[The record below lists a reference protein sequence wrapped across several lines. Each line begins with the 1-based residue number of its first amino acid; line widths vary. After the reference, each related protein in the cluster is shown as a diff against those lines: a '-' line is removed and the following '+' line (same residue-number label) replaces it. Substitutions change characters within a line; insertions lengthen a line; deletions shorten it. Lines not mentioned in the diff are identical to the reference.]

1 MSFDNV
7 GENAIDIKQGP
18 GPITVSKNRIHGFRP
33 TLSGQDASGAN
44 GAGII
49 IHNNARNITLSKNLF
64 YDNAKHLAVA
74 KGSSN
79 DMRPGRDLIV
89 LNNIFK
95 DTADLSGY
103 VNMAPTMLEI
113 NSVSNVSIFNN
124 TFQYQSDEQQLLLV
138 LENFDNLVLKNN
150 AFQNGVVKTDGN
162 IGVKANYNA
171 WSGVSGYLYPY
182 NIDPSLTGI
191 NDVTTDNMGLAP
203 STLAPVSG
211 SPLIDAA
218 QDLGVI
224 DDFNSA
230 PVSGLL
236 RDIGAVEYQSPT
248 TETTPDTEAPSITIN
263 NPTEG
268 TLISGSTQV
277 TVSASDNTGVVKVEF
292 LIDDALVATD
302 TTAPYMYTWDSSS
315 QANGSSVEL
324 QARAFDDA
332 GNIGSAIVS
341 VSVDN
346 QVTVQD
352 TTPPVISVPSS
363 KTREATGWFT
373 DVNLGSATAT
383 DDVDGTVAVTPS
395 DTGPFSVGA
404 HLVTWTATDAAGN
417 SATATQT
424 ITVRDTT
431 SPTVNAPADV
441 VVKST
446 GSLTEVQLGSASA
459 IDLVDGSLSTT
470 PSTSGPF
477 PVGTTTVIW
486 SATDTAGNTGTDT
499 QLVTVTITKKK
510 HYRANNSKASR
521 TN

>member
-1 MSFDNV
+1 MAVKMDITITCGNHIKIDNNVFDNLRSRLPGVDTQAIVLTDYANDIVISDNLFRDIGADDVHLLDNPGAQFSYIDITNNEFEIQRPYRYRDESGNVVADPMSFDNV

-18 GPITVSKNRIHGFRP
+18 GPITVSKNRIHGFLP

-44 GAGII
+44 GAGIT

-95 DTADLSGY
+95 DTADLSNY
-103 VNMAPTMLEI
+103 LNMAPTMLDI
-113 NSVSNVSIFNN
+113 NSASNVSIFNN

-162 IGVKANYNA
+162 TGVKANYNA

-218 QDLGVI
+218 QDLGII

-236 RDIGAVEYQSPT
+236 RDIGALEYQDIPLQTDT
-248 TETTPDTEAPSITIN
+248 TLNTEAPAVTITNLTARTTVSGTVQVTVAASDNIGVTRVKLYVIGHNNGPIGVDFSAPYTFSWDTTTYANGEVQLKAVAGDNEGEISNHTMPITIN
-263 NPTEG
+263 N
-268 TLISGSTQV
+268 
-277 TVSASDNTGVVKVEF
+277 
-292 LIDDALVATD
+292 
-302 TTAPYMYTWDSSS
+302 
-315 QANGSSVEL
+315 
-324 QARAFDDA
+324 
-332 GNIGSAIVS
+332 
-341 VSVDN
+341 
-346 QVTVQD
+346 
-352 TTPPVISVPSS
+352 
-363 KTREATGWFT
+363 
-373 DVNLGSATAT
+373 
-383 DDVDGTVAVTPS
+383 
-395 DTGPFSVGA
+395 
-404 HLVTWTATDAAGN
+404 
-417 SATATQT
+417 
-424 ITVRDTT
+424 
-431 SPTVNAPADV
+431 
-441 VVKST
+441 
-446 GSLTEVQLGSASA
+446 
-459 IDLVDGSLSTT
+459 
-470 PSTSGPF
+470 
-477 PVGTTTVIW
+477 
-486 SATDTAGNTGTDT
+486 
-499 QLVTVTITKKK
+499 
-510 HYRANNSKASR
+510 
-521 TN
+521 